1 MKVFSLD
8 VETMKL
14 RRMNKRTAMELRAE
28 MVFPYELPWSVA
40 SDN

>member
-1 MKVFSLD
+1 MKVFFLD

-14 RRMNKRTAMELRAE
+14 RQMNKKMATELRAE
-28 MVFPYELPWSVA
+28 MVFPYKLPWSVA